1 LLVLVACSAEQNN
14 QLRVWDNY
22 QSLAVEID
30 AQSGSASLKHL
41 TYNATKL
48 TDLSLQLLPNFVKK
62 QSICLGYIQD
72 AMAAKVEIL
81 TLPLSDVEEY
91 YHADGKL
98 PVMQDGVCYHAK
110 DLLVQLATAVV
121 ISKTLAEIP

>member
-98 PVMQDGVCYHAK
+98 PAMQAAVCYHAK
-110 DLLVQLATAVV
+110 DLLIHPATAVV
-121 ISKTLAEIP
+121 MSKTLAEIP